1 MTELYSTIY
10 VHTLFFL
17 YPFVCQKTCCIHILA
32 IVNNAAVK
40 MEMQISLRD
49 PDPISFWYVSR
60 SGIVS
65 SYSLLVHSILNFL
78 GTILFPLRAVPIYI
92 STSTIIHCM
101 MYFELI
107 FVFDIRILF
116 HSFACGLP
124 AFLAS
129 FLKRLSFSYWVFLVP
144 LSKISWPYIYFSAP
158 NSVPLVCVYFYAS
171 TIK

>member
-1 MTELYSTIY
+1 MYIP
-10 VHTLFFL
+10 FFL
-17 YPFVCQKTCCIHILA
+17 YPFICQKTCCIHILA

-40 MEMQISLRD
+40 MEMQISRQD
-49 PDPISFWYVSR
+49 PDPISFRYVSR
-60 SGIVS
+60 SGIFS

-78 GTILFPLRAVPIYI
+78 GTSFFFPLRAVPIYI

-107 FVFDIRILF
+107 FVFGIRILF

-129 FLKRLSFSYWVFLVP
+129 FSEEIILFLLSILGAFV
-144 LSKISWPYIYFSAP
+144 KD
-158 NSVPLVCVYFYAS
+158 
-171 TIK
+171 